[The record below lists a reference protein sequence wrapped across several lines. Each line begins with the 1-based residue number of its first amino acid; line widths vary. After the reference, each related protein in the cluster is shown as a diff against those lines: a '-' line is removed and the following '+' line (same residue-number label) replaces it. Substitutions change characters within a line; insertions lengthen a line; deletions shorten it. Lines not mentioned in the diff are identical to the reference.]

1 MIHIHKKIKFC
12 HSLTKKYNIQH
23 KTMKAITHISRII
36 VGFLFIISG
45 LIKLND
51 PVGFS
56 FKLDEYFSEAVFNLT
71 FLQPF
76 ALSFAV
82 FLVIAEVVLGVLLLI
97 GFKKKFTLWS
107 LFLMIL
113 FFTFLT
119 FYSAYFNKV
128 TDCGCFGDALKL
140 KPWESFIKDVVL
152 LVLIVIL
159 MIGQKFIQPLTRSET
174 ANYVIVLLTLLT
186 CGGIA
191 YYVLNHLPII
201 DFRAYKVGVN
211 IQKGMEIPEDAPR
224 PEYDIIFTYK
234 VNGENKTYGMND
246 LANLPADAEF
256 VSRDEKLLKAGFEP
270 PIHDFTIE
278 RDGANY
284 ADEYLEEPKLLMF
297 VMYDLQKSSGNGL
310 KKLQPLAE
318 QAAAKGY
325 KVIAMTAS
333 PIEVID
339 RVQNQYNYTF
349 DFYFCDATTLKTIER
364 ANPSIVVL
372 EYGTIVQKKH
382 YNDAEAVKLQ

>member
-1 MIHIHKKIKFC
+1 
-12 HSLTKKYNIQH
+12 
-23 KTMKAITHISRII
+23 MKAITHISRII

-56 FKLDEYFSEAVFNLT
+56 FKLDEYFSEAVFGLT
-71 FLQPF
+71 FLQPL
-76 ALSFAV
+76 ALGLAV

-152 LVLIVIL
+152 LFFIVIL
-159 MIGQKFIQPLTRSET
+159 MIGAKHIKSLTKFEP
-174 ANYVIVLLTLLT
+174 ANYIIVLLTLLT

-211 IQKGMEIPEDAPR
+211 IQKGMEIPEDAPQ
-224 PEYDIIFTYK
+224 PEYDITFTYK

-297 VMYDLQKSSGNGL
+297 VMYDLNKSSDAGL
-310 KKLQPLAE
+310 KKLQILAE
-318 QAAAKGY
+318 QATSKGY

-333 PIEVID
+333 PIDLID
-339 RVQNQYNYTF
+339 KVQTKYNYTF

-382 YNDAEAVKLQ
+382 FNDIDALNLQ